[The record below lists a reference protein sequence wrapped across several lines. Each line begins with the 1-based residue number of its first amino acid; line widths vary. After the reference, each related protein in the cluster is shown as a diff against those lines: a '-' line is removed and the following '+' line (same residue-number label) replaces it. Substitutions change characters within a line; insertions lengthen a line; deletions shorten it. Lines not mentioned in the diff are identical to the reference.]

1 MYGMPASNTASHKV
15 RFHFVARNAFF
26 PSRSKNAQPETS
38 GRTGITCT
46 ADCTGLY
53 NLKLGLITLHLL
65 LYIPC
70 ITRHVDTEDH
80 LHIYHMIFLSFSKT
94 DLRLQHNSIVCN
106 ARPYDTNACIKVS
119 NWKGVPSHRAL
130 YTMRSYAWGVRFDHI
145 LVRNM
150 RAFIPVNRSL
160 HAACVFKAL
169 TRDRLAC
176 RLFRNNCDRNGP
188 LTICALKEKRPP
200 ESSNPA
206 NLIVH

>member
-1 MYGMPASNTASHKV
+1 MYTRIYTASHKV
-15 RFHFVARNAFF
+15 RFHFVARNAFCM
-26 PSRSKNAQPETS
+26 KN
-38 GRTGITCT
+38 
-46 ADCTGLY
+46 Y

-65 LYIPC
+65 YIPC
-70 ITRHVDTEDH
+70 ITRHVNTEDY
-80 LHIYHMIFLSFSKT
+80 LHIYHMIFLSFSET

-106 ARPYDTNACIKVS
+106 ARPRDVDACIKVS

-130 YTMRSYAWGVRFDHI
+130 YTMRNYARGVRFDHI

-160 HAACVFKAL
+160 DTACVSKAL
-169 TRDRLAC
+169 TRERSVDRLAR

-188 LTICALKEKRPP
+188 LTMCALKEKRPP

-206 NLIVH
+206 SLIVH